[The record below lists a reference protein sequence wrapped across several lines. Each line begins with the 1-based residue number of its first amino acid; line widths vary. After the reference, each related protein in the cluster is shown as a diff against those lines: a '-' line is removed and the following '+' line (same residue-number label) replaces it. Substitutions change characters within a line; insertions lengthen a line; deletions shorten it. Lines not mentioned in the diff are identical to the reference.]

1 MNMKAIVITIGDE
14 ILIGQIINSNASWL
28 SSELFLQG
36 IHVERHIT
44 VPDTESEIIKEFR
57 NAYRKYDII
66 IVTGGLGP
74 THDDITKQ
82 CISKF
87 FKSPLVLDKKVLR
100 DVKSIFR
107 RRKIPMA
114 ENNISQAMLPR
125 ISTPL
130 TNKAGTA
137 PGILID
143 KNKKIFCAMPGVP
156 LEMKY
161 ICRHSLFPY
170 IEKKFKNSKNKKVL
184 LQKTI
189 HTIGISESLL
199 YHKIGD
205 INNIVKKD
213 KDSEIKLAFLPSNF
227 EVRLRI
233 TVEASAINSARG
245 LIRSTMKKLKDKAGR
260 YIYSTDESPIEKAV
274 GDILK
279 KKGLKLSIAESC
291 TGGLIASK
299 ITDVNGSAN
308 YFLEG
313 MVCYTNQSKVRLL
326 GVKRKTLKAGGAVSQ
341 QVAIEMAEGA
351 RKKSGSDIAISTTGI
366 AGPTGATREKPVGLV
381 WIGYSDSE
389 KSYAKK
395 FVFVKDRLRNK
406 EMMSKTAID
415 LLRKKLLK
423 IDITD
428 TIGGKT
434 TNDV

>member
-1 MNMKAIVITIGDE
+1 MKAIVITIGDE
-14 ILIGQIINSNASWL
+14 ILIGQIINTNASWL
-28 SSELFLQG
+28 SSELFFLG
-36 IHVERHIT
+36 IHVERQIT
-44 VPDTESEIIKEFR
+44 VPDIEKEIIKEFSD
-57 NAYRKYDII
+57 AYKKYNII

-74 THDDITKQ
+74 THDDITKT

-114 ENNISQAMLPR
+114 ENNISQAMIPL

-143 KNKKIFCAMPGVP
+143 RNKTIFCAMPGVP
-156 LEMKY
+156 HEMKY
-161 ICRHSLFPY
+161 ICQHSLFPY
-170 IEKKFKNSKNKKVL
+170 IKKKYKNSKNKKIL

-199 YHKIGD
+199 YHKIGAITD
-205 INNIVKKD
+205 IVKKE
-213 KDSEIKLAFLPSNF
+213 KNSEVKLAFLPSNF

-233 TVEASAINSARG
+233 TVDAVDINSARK
-245 LIRSTMKKLKDKAGR
+245 LISSSLNKLKDKVGR
-260 YIYSTDESPIEKAV
+260 YIYSTDESAIEKVV
-274 GDILK
+274 GALLK

-299 ITDVNGSAN
+299 ITDVNGSSN

-313 MVCYTNQSKVRLL
+313 MVCYTNQSKERLL
-326 GVKRKTLKAGGAVSQ
+326 GVKRTTLKAGGAVSE
-341 QVAIEMAEGA
+341 QVAIEMAEGI
-351 RKKSGSDIAISTTGI
+351 RKKSNSDVAVSTTGI
-366 AGPTGATREKPVGLV
+366 TGPTGATREKPVGLV
-381 WIGYSDSE
+381 WIGYSDKE
-389 KSYAKK
+389 KSFAKK

-406 EMMSKTAID
+406 EMMSKTAIE
-415 LLRKKLLK
+415 LLRKELLS
-423 IDITD
+423 I
-428 TIGGKT
+428 
-434 TNDV
+434 ND

>member
-1 MNMKAIVITIGDE
+1 MRAIVITIGDE

-28 SSELFLQG
+28 SSELFSLG
-36 IHVERHIT
+36 VRVERHIT
-44 VPDTESEIIKEFR
+44 VPDTETEIVKEFR
-57 NAYRKYDII
+57 DAYKKYDII

-74 THDDITKQ
+74 THDDITKT

-87 FKSPLVLDKKVLR
+87 FKSPLVIDRKILR

-114 ENNISQAMLPR
+114 ENNISQAMIPR
-125 ISTPL
+125 ISKPL

-156 LEMKY
+156 YEMKY
-161 ICRHSLFPY
+161 ICVHSLFPY
-170 IEKKFKNSKNKKVL
+170 INQKYKNSKNKKVL

-199 YHKIGD
+199 SHKIGD
-205 INNIVKKD
+205 INNIVRKD
-213 KDSEIKLAFLPSNF
+213 KDSEVKLAFLPANF

-233 TVEASAINSARG
+233 TVEARDIDTARK
-245 LIRSTMKKLKDKAGR
+245 LIRSSQKKLKDKIGK

-274 GDILK
+274 GDLLK
-279 KKGLKLSIAESC
+279 VKKLKLSIAESC

-299 ITDVNGSAN
+299 ITDVNGSSK

-313 MVCYTNQSKVRLL
+313 MVCYSNISKQRIL
-326 GVKRKTLKAGGAVSQ
+326 GVKAKTLKAYGAVSEQ
-341 QVAIEMAEGA
+341 SAIEMAEGA
-351 RKKSGSDIAISTTGI
+351 RKKSSSDVAVSTTGI
-366 AGPTGATREKPVGLV
+366 AGPSGAARGKPVGLV
-381 WIGYSDSE
+381 WIGYSDRD
-389 KSYAKK
+389 KSFAKK

-406 EMMSKTAID
+406 EMMSKTALD
-415 LLRKKLLK
+415 LLRKELLGIK
-423 IDITD
+423 
-428 TIGGKT
+428 
-434 TNDV
+434 